1 MSTKKKKS
9 YNDLQAEIER
19 LLAEQK
25 AIGDS
30 QLEIFL
36 KKFQNDDFKKKIS
49 KIEPAVLKKVAD
61 YIVKNFDNIVES
73 TEKEIAVN
81 KVKNVPVTPE
91 PIDNT
96 VPKNDNFTGV
106 S

>member
-1 MSTKKKKS
+1 MSTKKKS

-25 AIGDS
+25 ALGDS

-36 KKFQNDDFKKKIS
+36 KKFQNDAFKKEIS

-73 TEKEIAVN
+73 TEKEITVN

-91 PIDNT
+91 PIDNI